1 MKRIGIIFAFMV
13 AIMATSFGQRVI
25 MAVGTDTL
33 TNAETGYYPVASVV
47 DLPYYGS
54 FQGYLDHL
62 SGSTDSTYV
71 AIQGSVD
78 NSHWVTLGSTLYAN
92 TVITSAAAPTDFK
105 TCRFFTTDAGFIWN
119 ISGPLTLPYYRY
131 AVTHYATGTVA
142 FYGWL
147 YKKK

>member
-1 MKRIGIIFAFMV
+1 MKKLALIFAFLVV
-13 AIMATSFGQRVI
+13 AATAGIAQRVV
-25 MAVGTDTL
+25 MADGTDTL
-33 TNAETGYYPVASVV
+33 TNAETAYYPASVV
-47 DLPYYGS
+47 DLAYYGC

-62 SGSTDSTYV
+62 TGSTDSTYV

-92 TVITSAAAPTDFK
+92 TVTTTAAAATDFK
-105 TCRFFTTDAGFIWN
+105 TCRFYTTDAGFVWN
-119 ISGPLTLPYYRY
+119 ISVPLILPYYRY
-131 AVTHYATGTVA
+131 AVSHYATGTVA